1 MVVCFLF
8 TISGAQLVIE
18 VFRGWAPA
26 ALVDT
31 LANFSFL
38 THFRAITG
46 GVIDMRDLVFFVSL
60 IGVFLTATAII
71 VDMKRGDS

>member
-1 MVVCFLF
+1 
-8 TISGAQLVIE
+8 
-18 VFRGWAPA
+18 
-26 ALVDT
+26 LVDT
-31 LANFSFL
+31 LAGFSFL

-60 IGVFLTATAII
+60 TGVFLTATAII